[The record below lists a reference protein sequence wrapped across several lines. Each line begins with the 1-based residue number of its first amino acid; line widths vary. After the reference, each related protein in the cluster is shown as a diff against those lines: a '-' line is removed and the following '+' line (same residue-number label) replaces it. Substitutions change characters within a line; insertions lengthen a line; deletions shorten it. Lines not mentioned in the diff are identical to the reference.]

1 MDTVMKTY
9 ICITCGYIYDPEMC
23 DPTSDVAVGTAFEN
37 LPNDWLCPVC
47 FTEKSDFT
55 EE

>member
-1 MDTVMKTY
+1 MKTY
-9 ICITCGYIYDPEMC
+9 ICITCGYIYDPEMG
-23 DPTSDVAVGTAFEN
+23 DPTSGVAVGTAFEN